1 MAYDANVLRRATERL
16 DRERRERQE
25 RTERLRALAYSRQ
38 PALEKLDRELQGTM
52 AQLVAAALRQGED
65 PAQAVRQVRDHNL
78 ALQRE
83 RAGLL
88 AGLGLAEDILDFLD
102 QMWDDDPPE
111 EEEEAEHA
119 PGEQEE

>member
-65 PAQAVRQVRDHNL
+65 PAQAVRQVRDRNL

-88 AGLGLAEDILDFLD
+88 AGLGSRSPARTAAAVCSPFSCQRRRMPFI
-102 QMWDDDPPE
+102 
-111 EEEEAEHA
+111 
-119 PGEQEE
+119 